1 MVARHLVH
9 LKMSCPTFLSDYQP
23 TLVLGTYVFRKRT
36 RIQTQHGSGKVK
48 TRKFNFA
55 RPSADIPSIK
65 LLQRTEHIYRHPKGF
80 VRQTYIKYTMVR
92 LSLAAASLAALFVAS
107 PAAAFV
113 PNMQPSSSA
122 VRSVSPLGVT
132 TTTLSDTATSFDLDA
147 YLASK
152 KGPIENALEAS
163 IVSVGPQTDKI
174 CESMLYSLMAG
185 GKRIRPVLCLAAAEM
200 FGGTEE
206 QAMPTAVALEMIHT
220 MSLIHD
226 DLPSMDNDD
235 LRRGK
240 PTNHVSFSK
249 FP

>member
-1 MVARHLVH
+1 
-9 LKMSCPTFLSDYQP
+9 
-23 TLVLGTYVFRKRT
+23 
-36 RIQTQHGSGKVK
+36 
-48 TRKFNFA
+48 
-55 RPSADIPSIK
+55 
-65 LLQRTEHIYRHPKGF
+65 
-80 VRQTYIKYTMVR
+80 MVR

-107 PAAAFV
+107 PAAAFA
-113 PNMQPSSSA
+113 PNMQQSA

-132 TTTLSDTATSFDLDA
+132 TTTLSETATSFDLDS
-147 YLASK
+147 YLLSK

-163 IVSVGPQTDKI
+163 IVSVGPQTEKI

-240 PTNHVSFSK
+240 PTNHVSFPS
-249 FP
+249 FLGGQDMFGHVLDLF

>member
-1 MVARHLVH
+1 
-9 LKMSCPTFLSDYQP
+9 
-23 TLVLGTYVFRKRT
+23 
-36 RIQTQHGSGKVK
+36 
-48 TRKFNFA
+48 
-55 RPSADIPSIK
+55 
-65 LLQRTEHIYRHPKGF
+65 
-80 VRQTYIKYTMVR
+80 MVR
-92 LSLAAASLAALFVAS
+92 LSIAAASLAALLVAA
-107 PAAAFV
+107 PTTAFV
-113 PNMQPSSSA
+113 PNSQPSA
-122 VRSVSPLGVT
+122 FRGVSTPLGVT
-132 TTTLSDTATSFDLDA
+132 TTVLSETSTSFDLDS

-163 IVSVGPQTDKI
+163 IVSIGPQTEKI

-240 PTNHVSFSK
+240 PTNHVSPREICMCVSCDSLLHQFK
-249 FP
+249 KERCG

>member
-1 MVARHLVH
+1 MRKNARSSTSSRVVADIYSINLTCSTKEQSISAYIPRGLSRNH
-9 LKMSCPTFLSDYQP
+9 LKY
-23 TLVLGTYVFRKRT
+23 
-36 RIQTQHGSGKVK
+36 
-48 TRKFNFA
+48 N
-55 RPSADIPSIK
+55 
-65 LLQRTEHIYRHPKGF
+65 
-80 VRQTYIKYTMVR
+80 MVR
-92 LSLAAASLAALFVAS
+92 LSLAAASLAALIVAS
-107 PAAAFV
+107 PAAAFAPTV
-113 PNMQPSSSA
+113 QKSA
-122 VRSVSPLGVT
+122 VRGVSPLGVT
-132 TTTLSDTATSFDLDA
+132 TTTLSETATSFDLDS

-163 IVSVGPQTDKI
+163 IVSVGPQTEKI

-240 PTNHVSFSK
+240 PTNHVSFSRL
-249 FP
+249 F